1 MIMEM
6 RWLEW
11 QEEEVIM
18 PPPELIQYGKKIEP
32 TLVTKR
38 KLQYRRFVNSTVYAG
53 IPSTEFTM
61 QTAKMEWTDWVD
73 VPTVTEKKE

>member
-1 MIMEM
+1 MEM

-38 KLQYRRFVNSTVYAG
+38 KLQYRKYINTTVYAG
-53 IPSTEFTM
+53 MPDVDFVNS
-61 QTAKMEWTDWVD
+61 TAKMEWSNWID
-73 VPTVTEKKE
+73 VPTITEKKE

>member
-1 MIMEM
+1 MEM

-18 PPPELIQYGKKIEP
+18 PPTELIQYGKKIEP

-38 KLQYRRFVNSTVYAG
+38 KLQYRKYINTTVYAG
-53 IPSTEFTM
+53 MPDANFVNR
-61 QTAKMEWTDWVD
+61 TAKMEWSAWMD